1 MPLLPM
7 VGHQEPR
14 QRVAGALEKGRFPH
28 SILVS
33 GPQGVGKQR
42 FALWV
47 AQLLVCGRR
56 GGRTEGRKDEPCG
69 ECASCRKVLGLAHPD
84 VHWMVPIP
92 RPKAGDPDRQ
102 VEEAAE
108 ALAEVMGER
117 REQPLWTAPD
127 GMGIHGVATARLILR
142 RMVLTPVEGG
152 PKVFIV
158 GDAERLVPQ
167 ESSPEAAN
175 ALLKAIEEPP
185 RDTVVILTVA
195 DPSRVLPTIRSRMVP
210 LRLGRLSDEEV
221 RSFLVEHLRPAPKG
235 TALDLLVK
243 VAEGSIGRALAEGAA
258 AARVRETATALLGL
272 IEEGKGRWIERAL
285 QQTPW
290 QARGEFSEL
299 LAALGMLLEE
309 QAKAAISGGKAEG
322 RKDGRVEALVEAVER
337 VEAAREAAQ
346 GNVNPQLLLA
356 VLASDLEERL
366 CD

>member
-14 QRVAGALEKGRFPH
+14 QRLAGALEKGRFPH

-47 AQLLVCGRR
+47 AQMLVCERARKGE
-56 GGRTEGRKDEPCG
+56 EGRERARAEGPCG
-69 ECASCRKVLGLAHPD
+69 ECGSCRRVLGLAHPD

-92 RPKAGDPDRQ
+92 RPKAGDADRQ
-102 VEEAAE
+102 VEDAAE

-127 GMGIHGVATARLILR
+127 GMAIHGVATARLILR
-142 RMVLTPVEGG
+142 RMALTSVEGG

-158 GDAERLVPQ
+158 GGAERLVPQ

-175 ALLKAIEEPP
+175 ALLKGIEEPP
-185 RDTVVILTVA
+185 RDTVVILTAA

-210 LRLGRLSDEEV
+210 FRLGRLSDDEV

-235 TALDLLVK
+235 AALDVLVR
-243 VAEGSIGRALAEGAA
+243 VAEGSIGRALAEGSAA
-258 AARVRETATALLGL
+258 AKVRDAAASLLGL

-285 QQTPW
+285 QQAPW
-290 QARGEFSEL
+290 QARGEFSEM
-299 LAALGMLLEE
+299 LAALGALLEE
-309 QAKAAISGGKAEG
+309 RIRTAGSQ
-322 RKDGRVEALVEAVER
+322 DGRTEALVEAIEK

-356 VLASDLEERL
+356 VLADDLEERL